1 MAGYFGTEMQQR
13 LQAQAEASVEFH
25 QCDTWR
31 VPGRAFYGQRR
42 PRQTWMGADQRLS

>member
-13 LQAQAEASVEFH
+13 LQAQAEASVPFINA
-25 QCDTWR
+25 TPG
-31 VPGRAFYGQRR
+31 VPGWAFHGQRR